1 LVSDWTNQ
9 FGALDV
15 SRDGAISPVD
25 ALIGINELNDPT
37 IIGGERQLPDR
48 LGFEALP
55 FYDVNGD
62 LFLTP
67 LDILIVFNALNEG
80 FIVPTIDVGLSEDT
94 GPGGVSNEDLLTSN
108 PDIVGQLTQTKSN
121 VTRITAQVDGGSR
134 VDVMVAPSGAFSFA
148 TPLPLNGSADGVH
161 TLRFTS
167 FDDVVILSAKEIT
180 LTLDTVGP
188 QVVSSLPTTV
198 RQTFDSL
205 SLQFI
210 ELRGISGAAFE
221 PATYS
226 LSVVG
231 GANNGESVPL
241 ASATQLN
248 TATARLALHAT
259 LPDQSYRL
267 TVSPALTDLAGNALT
282 GPTAFDFTV
291 ADPTGIREIT
301 PSNGEQLV
309 SVTRET
315 IVRFD
320 EPVDPTTVTADALK
334 LIALGQEL
342 SGRIIV
348 SSTERFVTFFYDD
361 PLPASTQVRVK
372 VDGNRIMGRDGL
384 PLDADGDNE
393 PGGFATADFSTL
405 PLTRIAETGLFG
417 YVYDAA
423 NVIPQESLPIPVP
436 TGDPHFDPMST
447 GSKTIPFTRAVVEP
461 GTGTSAANP
470 RQFLNNVTSFIDA
483 SMVYGSNEVRARALR
498 TLDGTGHLKTSAGD
512 NLPRND
518 AETFPNGLVEMAN
531 EGPMPNSMMPVAG
544 DVRAGEV
551 PTLTAMHTL
560 WLREHNRY
568 ADEVKAAHPRWTDD
582 QIYEAARRWVG
593 ALIQQITY
601 QEFLPAILGANPLPA
616 YTSYDSGVDPSISA
630 LFSTA
635 AYRLGHTLQS
645 GSIQRLDANGQSLP
659 GGPLLIRNAFFNP
672 NPLRDDG
679 LDAYLRGMA
688 AGRAQ
693 EFDMQVIDDL
703 RNFLFGPPDAGGLD
717 LVSMNIQRGR
727 DLGLPSY
734 NQAREDR
741 GLARVTTFAEIT
753 SNATAATAL
762 QAIYGD
768 VNKIDVWVGGLAEDH
783 VAGAT
788 VGPLFAAIIQ
798 DQFLRSRDG
807 DRFWYENG
815 QFSDEE
821 LTAIRSTMLSSVIA
835 RNSGVTGLPANV
847 FTINPANAGP
857 GAGGSSGTSTELRS
871 FDGYG
876 NNETQQHLG
885 EANWPLRTD
894 YTVGFGDGI
903 GTPGGA
909 DRPNPRAISN
919 ALAAQSSN
927 SINSAGLTDLAITW
941 GQFLDHDLDLT
952 PSQSKEGTNIPV
964 VGATIRIDAFPEANA
979 VTDAHG
985 FFELENMPAPEF
997 FVHIDGTTAT
1007 NAPAGRMYPSVG
1019 KPFHS
1024 VPGQRIQLNMAGV
1037 PFNVYLPPMATADIT
1052 PLSNSQPTDV
1062 GFGDAGMDQLEGMF
1076 PNIDAN
1082 EWSKVQVTFA
1092 PGAAVDSHGT
1102 AATQAV
1108 IIPVPPSRLPA
1119 PLPPG
1124 VDPQLVISIQAPGAT
1139 NFDIPA
1145 PITFPNLDHLPLGE
1159 HAALFSFDHDI
1170 GMFVPTGTMEVVDDG
1185 NGGTI
1190 LVSDPGVGIVAPG
1203 WHYITP
1209 PLNWSG
1215 AGGKPEGNQRVIQEN
1230 PPEIDVRLFVTG
1242 DVDTL
1247 GFTFTPP
1254 PGPGQRI
1261 GDHPAPGGP
1270 VEPTRTIEISIAGPF
1285 DKFYDNTGA
1294 NGLRATTGPIV
1305 LKPGNA
1311 AITRTATLRS
1321 LAQLLAHN
1329 NAGKPFD
1336 QDVLYG
1342 AKITVKDTL
1351 TLADGSRIQNTRIVV
1366 PYLLADQSDEKGDD
1380 KLLKFRNTVSEDTV
1394 TSRRAIDLETSGAG
1408 IPFFEF
1414 AGPASG
1420 DYSDDIDGIEFDP
1433 SAVGDRVAQLRIR
1446 TTVNGQTVR
1455 SANTLPIQGKG
1466 TERTTIYLNQAG
1478 YRTIATTHDGLTV
1491 AQADTNYADMKT
1503 RAQARLDE
1511 IGGEIAHALVLSDA
1525 ATGDDPKVVVTWN
1538 FADNEC
1544 VGATGPADAMGN
1556 PTFQAGD
1563 CRVNANGTISFI
1575 DSNMNGMLDPAEF
1588 NDSNG
1593 NGMVDSDNDLGIAS
1607 EVDFVTTDFA
1617 TNLATAANRTQFG
1630 KSQQVFLLDSYFNGN
1645 DSASFVIY
1653 SDNHL
1658 GFPFSAGDPTGPEV
1672 LGDTVAHEGGHTFGL
1687 PHSNNMGI
1695 APAGGEDIMHHNAI
1709 QNLSITQ
1716 ASQFAFLMALDAGAT
1731 VDDVFMHTLPA
1742 YLRGYTNRANP
1753 PHDPFPRIRPGTE
1766 LDLYT
1771 GPPPEGTATV
1781 RNERF
1786 GDGQTYEPVG
1796 PLFAL
1801 VRADNGFAIYD
1812 QLDFG
1817 RAIADGTGGSLVSV
1831 PVVIRNLGEENLV
1844 VDDLSFANGT
1854 RGFSVSGFTPGT
1866 VAPLGALPLTLTF
1879 DPLAVGRL
1887 TDTLRIDT
1895 NTDGNF
1901 PADANGVIPIELVG
1915 LSLVSTSVIK
1925 VTLSD
1930 GNNNCGGVAVGE
1942 NFVCGGE
1949 LTVTNDGGTNLVFTP
1964 RVVEGTGD
1972 FDLGS
1977 ANGVQQ
1983 TLPSGASMQLPVTF
1997 RPSKRGLLPG
2007 LVRLTTNDPMRQ
2019 TIDQGFVGTGVPAG
2033 GIGGG
2038 DFDWGRDYVHA
2049 TSGLVAHRAVSDAA
2063 GFFQFGL
2070 SVDSDYTIAA
2080 FDPVSGYLAQGAG
2093 TTGPSG
2099 AFTDITRSLTFH
2111 ADTSPDSDFD
2121 GLPDNSE
2128 LAIGSSV
2135 NRRDTDGDGLTDFF
2149 EIQQGLDPLG
2159 ALRLPTGVVTNLNLP
2174 GQANAL
2180 AVADD
2185 LIYVATGFHGLA
2197 IINGSRFD
2205 NPILLGQLDL
2215 PGNATGI
2222 DVDQNLQIAAVA
2234 TGQGLALVDVSD
2246 PMQPVLFRTVPI
2258 NAQRVLVHNGVAY
2271 AAVRAD
2277 VAVVDLNT
2285 GEVLQTLDLPL
2296 SFGDITGMARDGLH
2310 LFTHTEGLDTLRVI
2324 DISIHDNIR
2333 VVGEVSVPIASG
2345 NVGLHA
2351 GNGFVWLA
2359 GSGLNS
2365 VDVSDP
2371 EHPVRVGQPSGAG
2384 FFSARRIALN
2394 GSGLGVLAPDF
2405 SNKIEVYDVSDPT
2418 VVNGKV
2424 QEFPLSGSALDVA
2437 VSRGLAY
2444 VGNGNQLSVV
2454 NYLPFDNAGEPPTVS
2469 ISTPTS
2475 DEDPNRSGLQILEGT
2490 SIPIRV
2496 DATDDVQIRQVE
2508 LLVNGEQQEVDV
2520 SFPFDFSLIVPKLA
2534 ADAPTSIVVRAVD
2547 TGGNTATSQPLLIDV
2562 VGDIF
2567 PPTLSSVTPSDGS
2580 VRGELFRTVR
2590 VTFSEAIDP
2599 ATLTADNIRLS
2610 SVAAPNA
2617 VLVPTNVQIRDR
2629 GRTVQF
2635 TYDRIPPGEN
2645 QLVLQASAIH
2655 DFAGNALGA
2664 ADIVNRFT
2672 VLDATAL
2679 WLNPA
2684 GGNWDDAANWEGNQL
2699 PGPDDHV
2706 LINVPDNVTITHR
2719 SGDTHIKSLTSNN
2732 KVTLSGG
2739 TLDVETFVEV
2749 RNTFTL
2755 VGGTLANATL
2765 TRRADLPGVVVAP
2778 NADVELDRVTLDNNL
2793 RIANGADVIVT
2804 NGLTLN
2810 GTLTIFNEG
2819 AATDL
2824 AFNGTQTISGTGRV
2838 VLAGTSNSNRSRI
2851 LTNADET
2858 LTIGTGIT
2866 LQADVGSQ
2874 LGLAGSIVNAGTI
2887 VANAGNGTSNIF
2899 ASLDNQGTLD
2909 VRAGRLNVAAVTNL
2923 LAGTLLGGVWRVAGN
2938 ATLELTGANIVTLL
2952 AQVVIDGVN
2961 SRLLNSAS
2969 GSALAGLNTIGPA
2982 GQLLLLNGQ
2991 ILNATGDVTN
3001 NGQLTIGSGS
3011 RLNVGGAF
3019 QQADDA
3025 TLTIGVS
3032 GTTALGSVAVTG
3044 AATLDGDL
3052 NLSILSGVDVQL
3064 STLTP
3069 LTFGSRTGEFDA
3081 INGTPAGLLFQPEYR
3096 PQRVLLHFGAALNQL
3111 AALPFTATFNDGTL
3125 GDSTLTRSN
3134 ANGRV
3139 SVTSANLPR
3148 TGGRHLVLD
3157 APGAGLATNEYI
3169 IALAIDA
3176 VTPLQLSFYH
3186 RSFDTTADPLPAM
3199 FTGSIGCD
3207 GVALSV
3213 DGLTWYRVADL
3224 STATSPT
3231 YEQFIFD
3238 LRAVATAAGVTLTDR
3253 LLLKF
3258 QQVGGYLTSA
3268 NDGRAFDDIRIGADA
3283 VGPRIVSLT
3292 PAGPF
3297 VFASDVSQLAVVFNE
3312 PLDPASATNVANFRL
3327 VGDGNDNLFGTSDDR
3342 TVIVTPDF
3350 DGSTTVTLRASAGL
3364 PLADDS
3370 YRLTLSGTGTI
3381 ADAAGVPLLDG
3392 LDSVT
3397 FFTVFAPESPTN
3409 DTLGTATV
3417 TGLTAAGGQFNSQ
3430 AASGNHA
3437 AAGADLDLYRFTAG
3451 AGQFVRAT
3459 ATTVAVPGATSPLD
3473 LRIRVLDDSGTELAT
3488 ANAANSDDAALSFR
3502 LPANGDYFIE
3512 VASAAGN
3519 PGLYKFSV
3527 NLGGN
3532 VAGFPLNEDFQA
3544 GPPLAAFWESSSTT
3558 SGRIRVIDTL
3568 DHHGG
3573 DFLLVGDTNT
3583 PVDPWLLVH
3592 QNVPGPNT
3600 ALTKMGLIQNVDYTV
3615 ATAGDFAFL
3624 TAAQIAAF
3632 DVVMVTTP
3640 STDFGLLDD
3649 ADNNSQSDLLEALSG
3664 VGTTGRALLTTL
3676 DADTSSLPN
3685 GQERELLRNALNWL
3699 RAGQTTS
3706 LLAMADPDFHWQ
3718 WTPWAADLDTH
3729 IVNASDNDVS
3739 IVPAANGHDVLTGI
3753 SSAGLSNWL
3762 PSYTQFVDDDVP
3774 GFTTLAV
3781 DASDATRRVA
3791 LALDGA
3797 GKTLPTEDRRPSLHE
3812 AILHIDLDGVAN
3824 AELRFDAELLD
3835 QLEDLTEVPAMF
3847 TGSVNATGV
3856 SLSIDGVNWFSLFP
3870 QEGFLHELR
3879 FHGDDLAIDLD
3890 EFATANNLQFT
3901 DDVKIK
3907 FQYFGFGPAPFRGI
3921 TLDNI
3926 QIDIDRIGPAVA
3938 FVNPLSFAPHTRP
3951 VAVATGDLNG
3961 DGVPDIVTANSGF
3974 GGAVSIFLNSPGGP
3988 MLTEH
3993 LPLVAAR
4000 DVALGDLDGDTDLDL
4015 VAIVVEQDTSAPRL
4029 VILYNDGAGMFGN
4042 QFELGL
4048 SFGAADVVLGDLNGD
4063 SRLDAVVANGSDGG
4077 NQSATLLFNDGAGRV
4092 IAPIFLNLPILPK
4105 ALALGDLDGD
4115 TRLDLAI
4122 VGSDGTNSRL
4132 ASFLNVL
4139 HTGQGTFRP
4148 ASMIGVG
4155 GGAMD
4160 VVLGDLNGDSLL
4172 DAVTAGFDVVD
4183 QGRVSVRFGEAGGLF
4198 GGGAE
4203 FGLAPQVHAIALG
4216 MLDADSDLDI
4226 VALTRDANGASGA
4239 TVMLN
4244 DGTGMF
4250 PSLLAFPTGADSGS
4264 VVLADVN
4271 GDSRP
4276 DVITASGESSSQFT
4290 REVGNLLIL
4299 TNAGGGALTPGQ
4311 ALKRDDIEFPQ
4322 GFITVDDFL
4331 IGFDEVGLM
4340 DPATLANMANF
4351 RLVEAGADGQFDPA
4365 NDPTPD
4371 DRVVSLLTPV
4381 VVTTPNSTQQ
4391 VRLTIAASE
4400 LPLPEGKYRLTVK
4413 GTGSVRD
4420 AEGNPLDDLDGDG
4433 TGADFDQVF
4442 EILNNGPVID
4452 SQFPRFDA
4460 GLAISELTLRF
4471 SKPIDADSFT
4481 LDDITTFNGP
4491 GGPIAPTS
4499 VAVVGDSATIHF
4511 PTQTTRGFY
4520 FLQVGPDISDLDG
4533 NLMNPNF
4540 NATFGEPF
4548 ADASQRFFEVSLSQF
4563 DENQFVYDW
4572 SSDNA
4577 TIQDGG
4583 RFSSDPQEDRFGAY
4597 NTAFVLTVGGADYAG
4612 LTGEPAVEDNR
4623 QTIVFPTKTLAGL
4636 EVHREVY
4643 VPATGGNFARLL
4655 DVLHNPTGTPIMVPV
4670 TLSGDLGGL
4679 SPLSVTASSS
4689 GDATLTTADN
4699 WFASDDAPAAGFAPE
4714 LAFVLQDGTGIVSVA
4729 DADFDSAQFQFG
4741 WSFNLTV
4748 GAGETIR
4755 LLSFAV
4761 QTSGRAAA
4769 AAEAAD
4775 LVTLPAR
4782 AKANLSESELASI
4795 VNFATGVSSLRLAHG
4810 YGDYSGG
4817 PRGDSATAAGA
4828 LTAAELQQTLA
4839 TAISWWIAA
4848 GLDDARA
4855 EWLSAI
4861 DVRIDDL
4868 SGNLLAIA
4876 DTRYV
4881 VVDFNAAG
4889 AGWHVAAPTANED
4902 AVPADQVDLLT
4913 ALSHEL
4919 GHLLGLKHVDSADSL
4934 MSESLAR
4941 GLRRRPWAE
4950 LVDEL
4955 FAQE

>member
-1 LVSDWTNQ
+1 L
-9 FGALDV
+9 
-15 SRDGAISPVD
+15 
-25 ALIGINELNDPT
+25 
-37 IIGGERQLPDR
+37 
-48 LGFEALP
+48 EALP

-62 LFLTP
+62 AFLSP
-67 LDILIVFNALNEG
+67 IDILIVINALNDG
-80 FIVPTIDVGLSEDT
+80 FVAPTIDVGLFQDT
-94 GPGGVSNEDLLTSN
+94 GPGVTNNNDLLTSN
-108 PDIVGQLTQTKSN
+108 PDIVGQVTQIKSN
-121 VTRITAQVDGGSR
+121 VTRLTAQVDGGTR
-134 VDVMVAPSGAFSFA
+134 VDVSVAPGGAFSFA

-161 TLRFTS
+161 TLRFTT
-167 FDDVVILSAKEIT
+167 FDDVVILSAEEIT
-180 LTLDTVGP
+180 LTLDTVAP

-198 RQTFDSL
+198 RQTFASL

-210 ELRGISGAAFE
+210 EARGISGAAFD

-248 TATARLALHAT
+248 AATARLALHQS
-259 LPDQSYRL
+259 LPDQAYRL
-267 TVSPALTDLAGNALT
+267 TVSTALTDLAGNVLT

-301 PSNGEQLV
+301 PSNGEQMV

-320 EPVDPTTVTADALK
+320 EPVDPTTVTAQSLK

-348 SSTERFVTFFYDD
+348 SSTERFATFFYDD

-372 VDGNRIMGRDGL
+372 VDGNQIMGRDGL
-384 PLDADGDNE
+384 LLDADGDNE

-405 PLTRIAETGLFG
+405 PLTRITGTELFG

-423 NVIPQESLPIPVP
+423 NVIPRESLPIAVP
-436 TGDPHFDPMST
+436 TGDPDFDPMST

-461 GTGTSAANP
+461 GTGTSTANP

-498 TLDGTGHLKTSAGD
+498 TLDGTGHLKTSVGD
-512 NLPRND
+512 HLPRND

-616 YTSYDSGVDPSISA
+616 YTGYDSGVDPSISA

-645 GSIQRLDANGQSLP
+645 GSIQRLDANGQSLA
-659 GGPLLIRNAFFNP
+659 GGPLMIRDAFFNP

-679 LDAYLRGMA
+679 IDAYLRGMA

-693 EFDMQVIDDL
+693 EFDMQVVDDL
-703 RNFLFGPPDAGGLD
+703 RNFLFGPPGAGGLD

-741 GLARVTTFAEIT
+741 GLARVTSFAEIT
-753 SNATAATAL
+753 SNATAAAAL

-821 LTAIRSTMLSSVIA
+821 LAAIRSTMLSSVIA

-857 GAGGSSGTSTELRS
+857 GPGGSSGTSTELRS

-909 DRPNPRAISN
+909 DRPSPRAISN
-919 ALAAQSSN
+919 ALAAQSGN
-927 SINSAGLTDLAITW
+927 SINSAGLTDLAVTW

-964 VGATIRIDAFPEANA
+964 VGATIRIDAFPEANV

-997 FVHIDGTTAT
+997 FVHVDGTTAT
-1007 NAPAGRMYPSVG
+1007 NAPPGTMYPSVG
-1019 KPFHS
+1019 KPFHT

-1052 PLSNSQPTDV
+1052 PLSNSQATDV
-1062 GFGDAGMDQLEGMF
+1062 GFGNAGMSQLEGMF
-1076 PNIDAN
+1076 PNIDAG

-1092 PGAAVDSHGT
+1092 PGAAVDSQGT

-1170 GMFVPTGTMEVVDDG
+1170 GMFIPTGTMEVVDDG

-1209 PLNWSG
+1209 PLNWSASCG
-1215 AGGKPEGNQRVIQEN
+1215 TPEGNEPVNIVN
-1230 PPEIDVRLFVTG
+1230 PPVVEVQLFVTG
-1242 DVDTL
+1242 QSDTL
-1247 GFTFTPP
+1247 SMTFLPP
-1254 PGPGQRI
+1254 PGAGQQV
-1261 GDHPAPGGP
+1261 GDHQCPTGD
-1270 VEPTRTIEISIAGPF
+1270 VEPKRVVEITVKGPF
-1285 DKFYDNTGA
+1285 DSFYD
-1294 NGLRATTGPIV
+1294 TTGGLKAGLAPIV
-1305 LKPGNA
+1305 LKAGDA
-1311 AITRTATLRS
+1311 AVNLSAKLRTLQS
-1321 LAQLLAHN
+1321 LLDKV
-1329 NAGKPFD
+1329 NAGKPLD
-1336 QDVLYG
+1336 QDFVYG
-1342 AKITVKDTL
+1342 SEIRVVETV
-1351 TLADGSRIQNTRIVV
+1351 TLADGSTQTDTRIVL
-1366 PYLLADQSDEKGDD
+1366 PYLYVDQADEDGVD
-1380 KLLKFRNTVSEDTV
+1380 KTLKFRDVVHTNDYFAAREYKMKLDGAPLPFFQFGGAAATDFRDTV
-1394 TSRRAIDLETSGAG
+1394 VAENIALKFDPAANGDRSAQMNVMVTVDGLPYTSSSG
-1408 IPFFEF
+1408 IP
-1414 AGPASG
+1414 
-1420 DYSDDIDGIEFDP
+1420 
-1433 SAVGDRVAQLRIR
+1433 V
-1446 TTVNGQTVR
+1446 
-1455 SANTLPIQGKG
+1455 QGKG
-1466 TERTTIYLNQAG
+1466 KEGTRIYLN
-1478 YRTIATTHDGLTV
+1478 
-1491 AQADTNYADMKT
+1491 KT
-1503 RAQARLDE
+1503 AA
-1511 IGGEIAHALVLSDA
+1511 VDA
-1525 ATGDDPKVVVTWN
+1525 AKNQGKSQASADAIYDGIKRHLESIIQNLGVNAQNVITVVDGDSPPAGERALSVIWN
-1538 FADNEC
+1538 FADDEYLDKNGDGIPQ
-1544 VGATGPADAMGN
+1544 VGEAGDIDNDGIYLETPGEYIDLNRNGMADAGE
-1556 PTFQAGD
+1556 F
-1563 CRVNANGTISFI
+1563 
-1575 DSNMNGMLDPAEF
+1575 DPAK
-1588 NDSNG
+1588 NVDLNG
-1593 NGMVDSDNDLGIAS
+1593 NGVRDVAGDYIDYNRNGRFDQDQLLGRAFTG
-1607 EVDFVTTDFA
+1607 VDFMSNAFGDKLVTNKDKYGQAQQAYIFDSLFDNALTGSFELMIDNIFAGLTDA
-1617 TNLATAANRTQFG
+1617 Q
-1630 KSQQVFLLDSYFNGN
+1630 
-1645 DSASFVIY
+1645 
-1653 SDNHL
+1653 
-1658 GFPFSAGDPTGPEV
+1658 AGVYG
-1672 LGDTVAHEGGHTFGL
+1672 GITVAHEAFHTFGMV
-1687 PHSNNMGI
+1687 HSDNMGL
-1695 APAGGEDIMHHNAI
+1695 GNHDI
-1709 QNLSITQ
+1709 QNHTNPPANRLTNGSRFAMRAALDLTVSAAELIRHSIPAYRTGYAKRGDPPPAFPTLWASTVFHEGPSLALLSDTDEPFLEAIGFPPVPADGVGNSQATIQLTIQNPGDEDLVIDSVAFVPGGHGFSIT
-1716 ASQFAFLMALDAGAT
+1716 
-1731 VDDVFMHTLPA
+1731 
-1742 YLRGYTNRANP
+1742 
-1753 PHDPFPRIRPGTE
+1753 
-1766 LDLYT
+1766 
-1771 GPPPEGTATV
+1771 
-1781 RNERF
+1781 
-1786 GDGQTYEPVG
+1786 
-1796 PLFAL
+1796 
-1801 VRADNGFAIYD
+1801 
-1812 QLDFG
+1812 
-1817 RAIADGTGGSLVSV
+1817 
-1831 PVVIRNLGEENLV
+1831 
-1844 VDDLSFANGT
+1844 
-1854 RGFSVSGFTPGT
+1854 GFTPGT
-1866 VAPLGALPLTLTF
+1866 TIVP
-1879 DPLAVGRL
+1879 D
-1887 TDTLRIDT
+1887 
-1895 NTDGNF
+1895 
-1901 PADANGVIPIELVG
+1901 
-1915 LSLVSTSVIK
+1915 
-1925 VTLSD
+1925 
-1930 GNNNCGGVAVGE
+1930 
-1942 NFVCGGE
+1942 GE
-1949 LTVTNDGGTNLVFTP
+1949 LTVSLSFDPAIIGEVTDSLVFVTNATGPSASQEGVIPLPGDSGNDTFGDPTAPPSDGRFTYVLTGRGLNPQPVFQLELGNQGNNNLGGVARGASQTVSDMLTIRNEGAAELVFTP
-1964 RVVEGTGD
+1964 QIATGAVDFQLGNFAGVEHRLASQATVQIPLT
-1972 FDLGS
+1972 FAPSALGI
-1977 ANGVQQ
+1977 
-1983 TLPSGASMQLPVTF
+1983 
-1997 RPSKRGLLPG
+1997 LPG
-2007 LVRLTTNDPMRQ
+2007 LLQFTTNDPDRLLVK
-2019 TIDQGFVGTGVPAG
+2019 QGVIGSGVPPA
-2033 GIGGG
+2033 GIGPN
-2038 DFDWGRDYVHA
+2038 DFHWGSDFVRLVNGAVVHQL
-2049 TSGLVAHRAVSDAA
+2049 TSNEA
-2063 GFFQFGL
+2063 GFFQAGL
-2070 SVDSDYTIAA
+2070 GVNSHYEVTI
-2080 FDPVSGYLAQGAG
+2080 FDPVSGYIATGSG
-2093 TTGPSG
+2093 MTGPSG
-2099 AFTDITRSLTFH
+2099 ARTDITTGLTFH
-2111 ADTSPDSDFD
+2111 ADTSPDTDFD

-2128 LAIGSSV
+2128 LAIGTAV

-2159 ALRLPTGVVTNLNLP
+2159 ALRLPTGVITNLSLP
-2174 GQANAL
+2174 GPANAL

-2197 IINGSRFD
+2197 IINGARFD

-2215 PGNATGI
+2215 SGNATGI

-2246 PMQPVLFRTVPI
+2246 PMQPVLLRTVPI
-2258 NAQRVLVHNGVAY
+2258 NAQRVLVHDGVAY

-2285 GEVLQTLDLPL
+2285 GEVLQTLDLPM
-2296 SFGDITGMARDGLH
+2296 SYGDITGMARDGSY

-2324 DISIHDNIR
+2324 DLSIHDNIR

-2371 EHPVRVGQPSGAG
+2371 EHPVRVGQPSGSN
-2384 FFSARRIALN
+2384 FFAARRIALN

-2405 SNKIEVYDVSDPT
+2405 SNRIEVYDISDPH
-2418 VVNGKV
+2418 VINAKV

-2437 VSRGLAY
+2437 ISRGLAY
-2444 VGNGNQLSVV
+2444 VGNSNQLSVV

-2475 DEDPNRSGLQILEGT
+2475 DEDPNRPGLQILEGT

-2496 DATDDVQIRQVE
+2496 DAIDDVQIRQVE
-2508 LLVNGEQQEVDV
+2508 LLVNGEQQAVDV

-2547 TGGNTATSQPLLIDV
+2547 TGGNASTSQPLLIDV
-2562 VGDIF
+2562 VGDVF
-2567 PPTLSSVTPSDGS
+2567 PPTVSLITPSDGS
-2580 VRGELFRTVR
+2580 IRGELFRTVR

-2610 SVAAPNA
+2610 PVATPNA
-2617 VLVPTNVQIRDR
+2617 VLVPANIQIRDH

-2635 TYDRIPPGEN
+2635 TYDRISPGEN
-2645 QLVLQASAIH
+2645 QLVLQASALR
-2655 DFAGNALGA
+2655 DFAGNVLGA
-2664 ADIVNRFT
+2664 TDIVNRFT

-2719 SGDTHIKSLTSNN
+2719 SGDTQIKSLTSNN

-2778 NADVELDRVTLDNNL
+2778 NADVELDHVTLDNNL
-2793 RIANGADVIVT
+2793 RIANGADVTVT

-2810 GTLTIFNEG
+2810 GTLTLFNEG
-2819 AATDL
+2819 AVTDL
-2824 AFNGTQTISGTGRV
+2824 AFNGTQTISGTGRL
-2838 VLAGTSNSNRSRI
+2838 VLAGTSHSNRSRI
-2851 LTNADET
+2851 STNADET
-2858 LTIGTGIT
+2858 LTIGAGIT

-2874 LGLAGSIVNAGTI
+2874 LGLGGTIVNAGTI
-2887 VANAGNGTSNIF
+2887 VTNAGNGTSNIF

-2923 LAGTLLGGVWRVAGN
+2923 VAGTLLGGVWRVTGN

-2969 GSALAGLNTIGPA
+2969 GHALAGLNTIGPA

-2991 ILNATGDVTN
+2991 IQNATGDVTN

-3019 QQADDA
+3019 RQADDA

-3032 GTTALGSVAVTG
+3032 GTNALGSVAITG

-3052 NLSILSGVDVQL
+3052 NLAILSGVDVQL
-3064 STLTP
+3064 TTLTP

-3096 PQRVLLHFGAALNQL
+3096 PLRVLLHFGAALNQV
-3111 AALPFTATFNDGTL
+3111 ATLPFTATFNDGTL
-3125 GDSTLTRSN
+3125 GDSALTRSN

-3157 APGAGLATNEYI
+3157 ATGAGLATNEYI

-3186 RSFDTTADPLPAM
+3186 RNFDTTADPLPAM

-3224 STATSPT
+3224 STATSST

-3238 LRAVATAAGVTLTDR
+3238 LRAVATAAGVTLTDG

-3258 QQVGGYLTSA
+3258 QQVGGYLTSV

-3312 PLDPASATNVANFRL
+3312 PLDAVSATTAANFRL
-3327 VGDGNDNLFGTSDDR
+3327 VGGGDDNVFGTSDDR
-3342 TVIVTPDF
+3342 SVSVTPDF
-3350 DGSTTVTLRASAGL
+3350 DGSTTVTLRTSAGL
-3364 PLADDS
+3364 PLVDDS

-3381 ADAAGVPLLDG
+3381 VDSAGVPLLDG

-3409 DTLGTATV
+3409 DTLGTATM
-3417 TGLTAAGGQFNSQ
+3417 TGLTAAGGLFSER
-3430 AASGNHA
+3430 AAIGNHA
-3437 AAGADLDLYRFTAG
+3437 AAGADLDLYRFAAA
-3451 AGQFVRAT
+3451 AGQFVRA
-3459 ATTVAVPGATSPLD
+3459 AAIKVAVPGATLPLD
-3473 LRIRVLDDSGTELAT
+3473 LRVRVLDDSGAELAT
-3488 ANAANSDDAALSFR
+3488 ANTANSDDTVLSFR
-3502 LPANGDYFIE
+3502 LPADGDYFIE

-3519 PGLYKFSV
+3519 PGLYKLSA

-3532 VAGFPLNEDFQA
+3532 VAGFPLNEDFHA

-3558 SGRIRVIDTL
+3558 TGRIRVIDTL

-3600 ALTKMGLIQNVDYTV
+3600 ALAELGLIQNVDYTV
-3615 ATAGDFAFL
+3615 ATAEDFALL

-3640 STDFGLLDD
+3640 STEVGLLDD
-3649 ADNNSQSDLLEALSG
+3649 EDNNSQSDLLEALTG

-3676 DADTSSLPN
+3676 DADTSGSPD

-3706 LLAMADPDFHWQ
+3706 LLALADPDFHWQ

-3739 IVPAANGHDVLTGI
+3739 IVPAASGHDVLTGI

-3762 PSYTQFVDDDVP
+3762 PSYTQFVNADVP
-3774 GFTTLAV
+3774 GFATLAV
-3781 DASDATRRVA
+3781 DSSDATRRVA

-3797 GKTLPTEDRRPSLHE
+3797 GETLPTEDRRPSLHE
-3812 AILHIDLDGVAN
+3812 AILHIDLGGVAN
-3824 AELRFDAELLD
+3824 AELHFDAELLD
-3835 QLEDLTEVPAMF
+3835 KLEDLNEVPAMF

-3856 SLSIDGVNWFSLFP
+3856 SLSIDGVNWLSLFP
-3870 QEGFLHELR
+3870 QTQQGFLHELR

-3901 DDVKIK
+3901 DDVQIK

-3921 TLDNI
+3921 ALDNI
-3926 QIDIDRIGPAVA
+3926 QIDADRIGPTVA
-3938 FVNPLSFAPHTRP
+3938 FVSPLDFAPHTRP
-3951 VAVATGDLNG
+3951 VAVVAGDLNG
-3961 DGVPDIVTANSGF
+3961 DSVPDIVTANSGF
-3974 GGAVSIFLNSPGGP
+3974 GGAVSIFLNSPGGL
-3988 MLTEH
+3988 MLTDY
-3993 LPLVAAR
+3993 LPLAAAR

-4015 VAIVVEQDTSAPRL
+4015 VAIIAEQETGAAHLVV
-4029 VILYNDGAGMFGN
+4029 LYNDGAGMFGD
-4042 QFELGL
+4042 QVELGL
-4048 SFGAADVVLGDLNGD
+4048 LNGAADVVLGDLNGD
-4063 SRLDAVVANGSDGG
+4063 SRPDAIVANGGDWG
-4077 NQSATLLFNDGAGRV
+4077 NQSVTLLLNNGVGGFL
-4092 IAPIFLNLPILPK
+4092 APFFVNVPILPK
-4105 ALALGDLDGD
+4105 AMALGDLDGD
-4115 TRLDLAI
+4115 MRPDLAV

-4132 ASFLNVL
+4132 VVLTNAL
-4139 HTGQGTFRP
+4139 HTIAGNFQLR
-4148 ASMIGVG
+4148 SIIGVG

-4160 VVLGDLNGDSLL
+4160 VALGDLNGDGLL
-4172 DAVTAGFDVVD
+4172 DAVTAGFDVQD
-4183 QGRVSVRFGEAGGLF
+4183 QGRVSIRFGEAGGTF

-4216 MLDADSDLDI
+4216 LLDADSDLDI
-4226 VALTRDANGASGA
+4226 VAVTRDANGGSGA

-4250 PSLLAFPTGADSGS
+4250 PSLLTFPTGADSGS

-4276 DVITASGESSSQFT
+4276 DVITASDELSDRST
-4290 REVGNLLIL
+4290 REVGNILIL

-4311 ALKRDDIEFPQ
+4311 ALKRDNIEFPQ
-4322 GFITVDDFL
+4322 GFITVDEFL
-4331 IGFDEVGLM
+4331 IGFNEVGLM
-4340 DPATLANMANF
+4340 DPATLADAANF
-4351 RLVEAGADGQFDPA
+4351 RFVEAGADGQFDPA

-4381 VVTTPNSTQQ
+4381 VVTVPNGTQQ

-4400 LPLPEGKYRLTVK
+4400 LPLPAGKYRLTVK
-4413 GTGSVRD
+4413 GTSSVRD
-4420 AEGNPLDDLDGDG
+4420 ADGNPLGDLDGDG
-4433 TGADFDQVF
+4433 AGADFGQVF

-4452 SQFPRFDA
+4452 SQFPRYDA
-4460 GLAISELTLRF
+4460 GLAIDELTLYF

-4491 GGPIAPTS
+4491 GGPITPTS
-4499 VAVVGDSATIHF
+4499 VTVAGNAATIHF
-4511 PTQTTRGFY
+4511 PTQTARGFY
-4520 FLQVGPDISDLDG
+4520 VLLVGPDISDLDG
-4533 NLMNPNF
+4533 NLMNTNF
-4540 NATFGEPF
+4540 NPEFGEPI
-4548 ADASQRFFEVSLSQF
+4548 ADATQRFFEVSLSQF
-4563 DENQFVYDW
+4563 DENHFVYDW
-4572 SSDNA
+4572 SSGNA
-4577 TIQDGG
+4577 TVQDGG
-4583 RFSSDPQEDRFGAY
+4583 RFSPDPQEDRYGAY
-4597 NTAFVLTVGGADYAG
+4597 NTAFLLTVDGADYAG
-4612 LTGEPAVEDNR
+4612 LAGEPAVEDNR
-4623 QTIVFPTKTLAGL
+4623 QTIVFPTKILADL

-4655 DVLHNPTGTPIMVPV
+4655 DVLHNPTAAPIMVPV

-4689 GDATLTTADN
+4689 GDAVLTTADN
-4699 WFASDDAPAAGFAPE
+4699 WFASDDSPTSGFAPE
-4714 LAFVLQDGTGIVSVA
+4714 LAFVLQDGTGLVSVA
-4729 DADFDSAQFQFG
+4729 DADFNSAQFKFG
-4741 WSFNLTV
+4741 WSFNVTV
-4748 GAGETIR
+4748 GAGATIR

-4782 AKANLSESELASI
+4782 ATANLTDMDLASI
-4795 VNFATGVSSLRLAHG
+4795 VNFSAGAGGGGASALRLAPG
-4810 YGDYSGG
+4810 NSDTSGG
-4817 PRGDSATAAGA
+4817 AQVNSATVEDA
-4828 LTAAELQQTLA
+4828 LTAAELQQALT
-4839 TAISWWIAA
+4839 TAIVWWGAA

-4855 EWLSAI
+4855 DWLSSI
-4861 DVRIDDL
+4861 DVRIADL
-4868 SGNLLAIA
+4868 SGDLLAIA
-4876 DTRYV
+4876 DTRYI
-4881 VVDFNAAG
+4881 VVDFDAAG
-4889 AGWHVAAPTANED
+4889 AGWYVGTSTADED
-4902 AVPADQVDLLT
+4902 AIPAERVDLLT

-4919 GHLLGLKHVDSADSL
+4919 GHLLGLEHVDSADSL
-4934 MSESLAR
+4934 MSKSLAR
-4941 GLRRRPWAE
+4941 GLRHRPWAE

-4955 FAQE
+4955 FARE